1 MEMSPETERQ
11 LAQFEQTR
19 QQYQTIATQLIQFK
33 QMIREVERALE
44 ETGKVD
50 SNAKIYREIGALM
63 IEVSDREKLK
73 EELMD
78 KKETMEIRTKS
89 LQSQEIELK
98 KHLGEM
104 KADIENAFSKE
115 S

>member
-44 ETGKVD
+44 ETEKVD

-63 IEVSDREKLK
+63 IEVGDREKLK

-78 KKETMEIRTKS
+78 KKETMEIRSKS

-98 KHLGEM
+98 KYLGEM
-104 KADIENAFSKE
+104 KADIESLLSKE